1 MKKLLFFIQFF
12 LITVIFVNPLDAKVF
27 IEIKVNEKIIT
38 NYDIKI
44 EAGYLKILNPNLNQI
59 PRAKLIKLAKQSL
72 IKEAIKEK
80 EILKFSKIDINNTLI
95 NNYITGLLSRLN
107 LKNEMEFKNALKDM
121 DSYSLND
128 IKKKIGIELVWNDL
142 VYNQYN
148 DQIKIDKKEILK
160 KINRIDNVEQNSFK
174 LSEIFFE
181 LKKDENFDDK
191 TNLIIQSINEIGFN
205 NTANIYSVSEN
216 AKMGGRL
223 EWINESSLSKKILNN
238 IKDLKEG
245 EFSKTI
251 KSGKYFLILKIDEIK
266 RVKKK
271 INKDEELEKMTNIEI
286 NNQLTKFSII
296 YFNKVRMNYLIN
308 EN

>member
-160 KINRIDNVEQNSFK
+160 KINRIDNIEQNSFK

>member
-160 KINRIDNVEQNSFK
+160 KINKIDNIEQNSFK

-238 IKDLKEG
+238 IKNLKEG

>member
-238 IKDLKEG
+238 IKNLKEG

>member
-142 VYNQYN
+142 IYNQYN
-148 DQIKIDKKEILK
+148 NQIKIDKKEILK
-160 KINRIDNVEQNSFK
+160 KINRIDNIEQNSYK
-174 LSEIFFE
+174 LSEIFFD

>member
-160 KINRIDNVEQNSFK
+160 KINKIDNIEQNSFK

-191 TNLIIQSINEIGFN
+191 TNLIIQSINERGKCRVVVLGFIGFQFVDPLIGPVRCEFIIIRII
-205 NTANIYSVSEN
+205 TDESQIRGIGAFPEISMPPREPPVQPTSIDVFTTQ
-216 AKMGGRL
+216 
-223 EWINESSLSKKILNN
+223 INPVIIS
-238 IKDLKEG
+238 
-245 EFSKTI
+245 
-251 KSGKYFLILKIDEIK
+251 IDE
-266 RVKKK
+266 
-271 INKDEELEKMTNIEI
+271 
-286 NNQLTKFSII
+286 
-296 YFNKVRMNYLIN
+296 
-308 EN
+308 

>member
-107 LKNEMEFKNALKDM
+107 LKNQMEFKNALKDM

-160 KINRIDNVEQNSFK
+160 KINKIDNIEQNSFK

-238 IKDLKEG
+238 IKNLKEG

>member
-160 KINRIDNVEQNSFK
+160 KINRIDNIEQNSYK
-174 LSEIFFE
+174 LSEIFFD

-238 IKDLKEG
+238 IKNLKEG

>member
-72 IKEAIKEK
+72 IREAIKEK

-107 LKNEMEFKNALKDM
+107 LKNQMEFKNALKDM

-160 KINRIDNVEQNSFK
+160 KINKIDNIEQNSFK

-238 IKDLKEG
+238 IKNLKEG

-271 INKDEELEKMTNIEI
+271 FNKDEELKKMTNIEI

>member
-27 IEIKVNEKIIT
+27 IKIKVNEKIIT

-160 KINRIDNVEQNSFK
+160 KINKIDNIEQNSFK

-238 IKDLKEG
+238 IKNLKEG

-271 INKDEELEKMTNIEI
+271 INKDEELKKMTNIEI

>member
-238 IKDLKEG
+238 IKNLKEG

-271 INKDEELEKMTNIEI
+271 INKDEELKKMTNIEI

>member
-142 VYNQYN
+142 IYNQYN
-148 DQIKIDKKEILK
+148 NQIKIDKKEILK
-160 KINRIDNVEQNSFK
+160 KINKIDNIEQNSFK

-238 IKDLKEG
+238 IKNLKEG

>member
-148 DQIKIDKKEILK
+148 DQIKIDKK
-160 KINRIDNVEQNSFK
+160 
-174 LSEIFFE
+174 
-181 LKKDENFDDK
+181 
-191 TNLIIQSINEIGFN
+191 
-205 NTANIYSVSEN
+205 
-216 AKMGGRL
+216 
-223 EWINESSLSKKILNN
+223 
-238 IKDLKEG
+238 
-245 EFSKTI
+245 
-251 KSGKYFLILKIDEIK
+251 KY
-266 RVKKK
+266 
-271 INKDEELEKMTNIEI
+271 
-286 NNQLTKFSII
+286 
-296 YFNKVRMNYLIN
+296 
-308 EN
+308 

>member
-27 IEIKVNEKIIT
+27 IKIKVNEKIIT

-72 IKEAIKEK
+72 IREAIKEK

-107 LKNEMEFKNALKDM
+107 LKNQMEFKNALKDM

-160 KINRIDNVEQNSFK
+160 KINKIDNIEQNSFK

-238 IKDLKEG
+238 IKNLKEG

>member
-107 LKNEMEFKNALKDM
+107 LKNQMEFKNALKDM

-160 KINRIDNVEQNSFK
+160 KINKIDNIEQNSFK

-238 IKDLKEG
+238 IKNLKEG

-271 INKDEELEKMTNIEI
+271 INKDEELKKMTNIEI

>member
-27 IEIKVNEKIIT
+27 IKIKVNEKIIT

-80 EILKFSKIDINNTLI
+80 EILKFSTIDINNTLI

-107 LKNEMEFKNALKDM
+107 FKNEMEFKNALKDM

-160 KINRIDNVEQNSFK
+160 KINKIDNIEQNSFK

-223 EWINESSLSKKILNN
+223 EWINESSLSKQILNN
-238 IKDLKEG
+238 IKNLKEG

-271 INKDEELEKMTNIEI
+271 INKDEELKKMTNIEI

>member
-142 VYNQYN
+142 IYNQYN
-148 DQIKIDKKEILK
+148 NQIKIDKKEILK
-160 KINRIDNVEQNSFK
+160 KINRIDNIEQNSYK
-174 LSEIFFE
+174 LSEIFFD

-238 IKDLKEG
+238 IKNLKEG